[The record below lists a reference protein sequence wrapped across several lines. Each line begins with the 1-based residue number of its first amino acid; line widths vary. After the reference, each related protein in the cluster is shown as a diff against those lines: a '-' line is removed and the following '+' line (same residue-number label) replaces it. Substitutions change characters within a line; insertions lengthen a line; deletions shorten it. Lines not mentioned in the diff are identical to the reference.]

1 MIQKHQTL
9 KRKLLII
16 IMINKRIR
24 LSLHYN
30 AENSYLFVYSREITK
45 FKARDSEIVETPLC
59 LRNISKYIFVSN
71 I

>member
-1 MIQKHQTL
+1 MIQKHHTL

-30 AENSYLFVYSREITK
+30 AKNSYLFVNAREITK
-45 FKARDSEIVETPLC
+45 FKARESKIVATLLC
-59 LRNISKYIFVSN
+59 LGNI
-71 I
+71 

>member
-1 MIQKHQTL
+1 MIQKHHTL

-16 IMINKRIR
+16 IMINKRIH

-30 AENSYLFVYSREITK
+30 AENSYLFVNTREITK

-59 LRNISKYIFVSN
+59 LQNISKYIFVSN
-71 I
+71 M